1 MTFDEFSGGVGAEA
15 SQQLAEGRRRA
26 EDVGSTSTGHG
37 LLRHRWSERITS

>member
-15 SQQLAEGRRRA
+15 SQQLAEGRRA